1 MKYVLLVWLLIG
13 GIGEGIYC
21 SAQNME
27 KVIRNGMPWFD
38 DHGNIV
44 NAHGACIVEEKGRY
58 YLFGEWKSDESNAF
72 PGFSCYSSDDLVN
85 WKFERVVLTVQPD
98 GILGPNRVGE
108 RVKVMKCPS
117 TGEFVMFMHADDM
130 GYKDP
135 YIGYATCKTINGEY
149 QLQGPLL
156 YQGKPV
162 QRWDMGTFQD
172 TDGKGYLLIHH
183 GPIYRLSDDYQ
194 SIEMEVAHV
203 KGSGESPAMFKKDGI
218 YYMLYSN
225 LTSWEKNDNFYFTA
239 QNAVVVARI
248 YRKTNVCQSVFDFL
262 AFVKSEPTE
271 NLVRYSVQ
279 IKLFFKL
286 SGDRVCTHQNRHIA
300 VFFAVSVQCVYGS
313 RDLRRFVSIV
323 VRLVILD
330 AVVVLN
336 FAPKVLFVAVG
347 VVFYDV
353 VCGFQ
358 NGRRAAIILFELI
371 NLCTGKILRK
381 IQNIAD
387 FRAAPAVNGLIFVAN
402 NKQVSALFREQ
413 FYNVVLQFVGV
424 LKLVLESSLIFFE
437 NVGTLREKL
446 YSFEEEIVKIHAVAL
461 FEFLFI
467 TCVDLIYIVCVVVVV
482 FDCVVIR
489 LR

>member
-239 QNAVVVARI
+239 PKIEGPWTKQGLFCPEGTLTYNS
-248 YRKTNVCQSVFDFL
+248 QSTFVFPLKRGNDTIPMFMGDRWSYPHQ
-262 AFVKSEPTE
+262 ASAATYVWMPMQVNGT
-271 NLVRYSVQ
+271 
-279 IKLFFKL
+279 KL
-286 SGDRVCTHQNRHIA
+286 SIPEYW
-300 VFFAVSVQCVYGS
+300 QCWDFNTLKPV
-313 RDLRRFVSIV
+313 D
-323 VRLVILD
+323 
-330 AVVVLN
+330 
-336 FAPKVLFVAVG
+336 
-347 VVFYDV
+347 
-353 VCGFQ
+353 
-358 NGRRAAIILFELI
+358 
-371 NLCTGKILRK
+371 ILRK
-381 IQNIAD
+381 GKRVSMKSIK
-387 FRAAPAVNGLIFVAN
+387 PAVGWTENRGCFVSNA
-402 NKQVSALFREQ
+402 KGSVLAVPFRGTHVAVVGKSDCHSGYARVS
-413 FYNVVLQFVGV
+413 VLNAKKDTVY
-424 LKLVLESSLIFFE
+424 SSLVDFYSKYSEKAIRIMTPE
-437 NVGTLREKL
+437 MEKGNYTLLVEVTGIKPVWTDK
-446 YSFEEEIVKIHAVAL
+446 SK
-461 FEFLFI
+461 
-467 TCVDLIYIVCVVVVV
+467 TIYGSDNTFVTIDDIYY
-482 FDCVVIR
+482 F
-489 LR
+489 

>member
-21 SAQNME
+21 SAQNVE

-239 QNAVVVARI
+239 PKIEGPWTKQGLFCPEGTLTYNS
-248 YRKTNVCQSVFDFL
+248 QSTFVFPLKRGNDIVPMFMGDRWSYPHQ
-262 AFVKSEPTE
+262 ASAATYVWMPMQVNGT
-271 NLVRYSVQ
+271 
-279 IKLFFKL
+279 KL
-286 SGDRVCTHQNRHIA
+286 SIPEYW
-300 VFFAVSVQCVYGS
+300 QCW
-313 RDLRRFVSIV
+313 DLNTLKPV
-323 VRLVILD
+323 D
-330 AVVVLN
+330 
-336 FAPKVLFVAVG
+336 
-347 VVFYDV
+347 
-353 VCGFQ
+353 
-358 NGRRAAIILFELI
+358 
-371 NLCTGKILRK
+371 ILRK
-381 IQNIAD
+381 
-387 FRAAPAVNGLIFVAN
+387 G
-402 NKQVSALFREQ
+402 KQVSMKNIKPAVGWTENRGCFVSNAKGSVLAVSFRGTHVAVVGKSDSHSGYARVSVLNAKKDTVYSTLVD
-413 FYNVVLQFVGV
+413 FYSKYSEKAIRIMTPEMEKGNYTLLVEVTGIKPVWTDKSKTIYGSDNTFVT
-424 LKLVLESSLIFFE
+424 ID
-437 NVGTLREKL
+437 
-446 YSFEEEIVKIHAVAL
+446 Y
-461 FEFLFI
+461 
-467 TCVDLIYIVCVVVVV
+467 IYY
-482 FDCVVIR
+482 F
-489 LR
+489 

>member
-183 GPIYRLSDDYQ
+183 GPIYRLSDNYR

-239 QNAVVVARI
+239 PKIEGPWTKQGLFCPEGTLTYNS
-248 YRKTNVCQSVFDFL
+248 QSTFVFPLKRGNDTIPMFMGDRWSYPHQ
-262 AFVKSEPTE
+262 ASAATYVWMPMQVNGT
-271 NLVRYSVQ
+271 
-279 IKLFFKL
+279 KL
-286 SGDRVCTHQNRHIA
+286 SIPEYW
-300 VFFAVSVQCVYGS
+300 QCWDFNTLKPV
-313 RDLRRFVSIV
+313 D
-323 VRLVILD
+323 
-330 AVVVLN
+330 
-336 FAPKVLFVAVG
+336 
-347 VVFYDV
+347 
-353 VCGFQ
+353 
-358 NGRRAAIILFELI
+358 
-371 NLCTGKILRK
+371 ILRK
-381 IQNIAD
+381 GKRVSMKNIK
-387 FRAAPAVNGLIFVAN
+387 PAVGWTENRGCFVSNA
-402 NKQVSALFREQ
+402 KGSVLAVPFRGTHVAVVGKSDCHSGYARVS
-413 FYNVVLQFVGV
+413 VLNAKKDTVY
-424 LKLVLESSLIFFE
+424 SSLVDFYSKYSEKAIRIMTPEMEKGNYTLLVEVTGIKPVWTDKSKTIYGSDGTFVTID
-437 NVGTLREKL
+437 NV
-446 YSFEEEIVKIHAVAL
+446 YHF
-461 FEFLFI
+461 
-467 TCVDLIYIVCVVVVV
+467 
-482 FDCVVIR
+482 
-489 LR
+489 

>member
-239 QNAVVVARI
+239 P
-248 YRKTNVCQSVFDFL
+248 SVKGPWTRQGLFAPDGSL
-262 AFVKSEPTE
+262 TYNSLTTFVFSLKRGNDTIPMFMGDRWSYPHQASAATYVWMPMQV
-271 NLVRYSVQ
+271 NGT
-279 IKLFFKL
+279 KL
-286 SGDRVCTHQNRHIA
+286 SIPEYW
-300 VFFAVSVQCVYGS
+300 QCWDFNTLKPV
-313 RDLRRFVSIV
+313 D
-323 VRLVILD
+323 
-330 AVVVLN
+330 
-336 FAPKVLFVAVG
+336 
-347 VVFYDV
+347 
-353 VCGFQ
+353 
-358 NGRRAAIILFELI
+358 
-371 NLCTGKILRK
+371 ILRK
-381 IQNIAD
+381 GKRVSMKNIK
-387 FRAAPAVNGLIFVAN
+387 PAVGWTENRGCFVSNA
-402 NKQVSALFREQ
+402 KGSVLAVPFRGTHVAVVGKSDCHSGYARVS
-413 FYNVVLQFVGV
+413 VLNAKKDTVY
-424 LKLVLESSLIFFE
+424 SSLVDFYSKYSEKAIRIMTPE
-437 NVGTLREKL
+437 MEKGNYTLLVEVTGIKPVWTDK
-446 YSFEEEIVKIHAVAL
+446 SK
-461 FEFLFI
+461 
-467 TCVDLIYIVCVVVVV
+467 TIYGSDNTFVTIDDIYY
-482 FDCVVIR
+482 F
-489 LR
+489 

>member
-239 QNAVVVARI
+239 PKIEGPWTKQGLFCPEGTLTYNS
-248 YRKTNVCQSVFDFL
+248 QSTFVFPLKRGNDTIPMFMGDRWSYPHQ
-262 AFVKSEPTE
+262 ASAATYVWMPMQVNGT
-271 NLVRYSVQ
+271 
-279 IKLFFKL
+279 KL
-286 SGDRVCTHQNRHIA
+286 SIPEYW
-300 VFFAVSVQCVYGS
+300 QCWDFNTLKPV
-313 RDLRRFVSIV
+313 D
-323 VRLVILD
+323 
-330 AVVVLN
+330 
-336 FAPKVLFVAVG
+336 
-347 VVFYDV
+347 
-353 VCGFQ
+353 
-358 NGRRAAIILFELI
+358 
-371 NLCTGKILRK
+371 ILRK
-381 IQNIAD
+381 GKRVSMKNIK
-387 FRAAPAVNGLIFVAN
+387 PAVGWTENRGCFVSNA
-402 NKQVSALFREQ
+402 KGSVLAVPFRGTHVAVVGKSDCHSGYARVS
-413 FYNVVLQFVGV
+413 VLNAKKDTVY
-424 LKLVLESSLIFFE
+424 SSLVDFYSKYSEKAIRIMTPE
-437 NVGTLREKL
+437 MEKGNYTLLVEVTGIKPVWTDK
-446 YSFEEEIVKIHAVAL
+446 SK
-461 FEFLFI
+461 
-467 TCVDLIYIVCVVVVV
+467 TIYGSDNTFVTI
-482 FDCVVIR
+482 DDIY
-489 LR
+489 

>member
-72 PGFSCYSSDDLVN
+72 LGFSCYSSDDLVN

-183 GPIYRLSDDYQ
+183 GPIYRLSDNYR

-239 QNAVVVARI
+239 PKIEGPWTKQGLFCPEGTLTYNS
-248 YRKTNVCQSVFDFL
+248 QSTFVFPLKRGNDTIPMFMGDRWSYPHQ
-262 AFVKSEPTE
+262 ASAATYVWMPMQVNGT
-271 NLVRYSVQ
+271 
-279 IKLFFKL
+279 KL
-286 SGDRVCTHQNRHIA
+286 SIPEYW
-300 VFFAVSVQCVYGS
+300 QCWDFNTLKPV
-313 RDLRRFVSIV
+313 D
-323 VRLVILD
+323 
-330 AVVVLN
+330 
-336 FAPKVLFVAVG
+336 
-347 VVFYDV
+347 
-353 VCGFQ
+353 
-358 NGRRAAIILFELI
+358 
-371 NLCTGKILRK
+371 ILRK
-381 IQNIAD
+381 GKRVSMKNIK
-387 FRAAPAVNGLIFVAN
+387 PAVGWTENRGCFVSNA
-402 NKQVSALFREQ
+402 KGSVLAVPFRGTHVAVVGKSDCHSGYARVS
-413 FYNVVLQFVGV
+413 VLNAKKDTVY
-424 LKLVLESSLIFFE
+424 SSLVDFYSKYSEKAIRIMTPE
-437 NVGTLREKL
+437 MEKGNYTLLVEVTGIKPVWTDK
-446 YSFEEEIVKIHAVAL
+446 SK
-461 FEFLFI
+461 
-467 TCVDLIYIVCVVVVV
+467 TIYGSDNTFVTIDDIYY
-482 FDCVVIR
+482 F
-489 LR
+489 

>member
-108 RVKVMKCPS
+108 RVKVMKCPF

-239 QNAVVVARI
+239 PKIEGPWTKQGLFCPEGTLTYNS
-248 YRKTNVCQSVFDFL
+248 QSTFVFPLKRGNDTIPMFMGDRWSYPHQ
-262 AFVKSEPTE
+262 ASAATYVWMPMQVNGT
-271 NLVRYSVQ
+271 
-279 IKLFFKL
+279 KL
-286 SGDRVCTHQNRHIA
+286 SIPEYW
-300 VFFAVSVQCVYGS
+300 QCWDFNTLKPV
-313 RDLRRFVSIV
+313 D
-323 VRLVILD
+323 
-330 AVVVLN
+330 
-336 FAPKVLFVAVG
+336 
-347 VVFYDV
+347 
-353 VCGFQ
+353 
-358 NGRRAAIILFELI
+358 
-371 NLCTGKILRK
+371 ILRK
-381 IQNIAD
+381 GKRVSMKNIK
-387 FRAAPAVNGLIFVAN
+387 PAVGWTENRGCFVSNA
-402 NKQVSALFREQ
+402 KGSVLAVPFRGTHVAVVGKSDCHSGYARVS
-413 FYNVVLQFVGV
+413 VLNAKKDTVY
-424 LKLVLESSLIFFE
+424 SSLVDFYSKYSEKAIRIMTPE
-437 NVGTLREKL
+437 MEKGNYTLLVEVTGIKPVWTDK
-446 YSFEEEIVKIHAVAL
+446 SK
-461 FEFLFI
+461 
-467 TCVDLIYIVCVVVVV
+467 TIYGSDNTFVTIDDIYY
-482 FDCVVIR
+482 F
-489 LR
+489 

>member
-239 QNAVVVARI
+239 PKIEGPWTKQGLFCPEGTLTYNS
-248 YRKTNVCQSVFDFL
+248 QSTFVFPLKRGNDTIPMFMGDRWSYPHQ
-262 AFVKSEPTE
+262 ASAATYVWMPMQVNGT
-271 NLVRYSVQ
+271 
-279 IKLFFKL
+279 KL
-286 SGDRVCTHQNRHIA
+286 SIPEYW
-300 VFFAVSVQCVYGS
+300 QCWDFNTLKPV
-313 RDLRRFVSIV
+313 D
-323 VRLVILD
+323 
-330 AVVVLN
+330 
-336 FAPKVLFVAVG
+336 
-347 VVFYDV
+347 
-353 VCGFQ
+353 
-358 NGRRAAIILFELI
+358 
-371 NLCTGKILRK
+371 ILRK
-381 IQNIAD
+381 GKRVSMKNIK
-387 FRAAPAVNGLIFVAN
+387 PAVGWTENRGCFVSNA
-402 NKQVSALFREQ
+402 KGSVLAVPFRGTHVAVVGKSDCHSGYARVS
-413 FYNVVLQFVGV
+413 VLNAKKDTVY
-424 LKLVLESSLIFFE
+424 SSLVDFYSKYSEKAIRIMTPE
-437 NVGTLREKL
+437 MEKGNYTLLVEVTGIKP
-446 YSFEEEIVKIHAVAL
+446 VWTDK
-461 FEFLFI
+461 
-467 TCVDLIYIVCVVVVV
+467 
-482 FDCVVIR
+482 
-489 LR
+489 

>member
-21 SAQNME
+21 SAQNVE

-239 QNAVVVARI
+239 PKIEGPWTKQGLFCPEGTLTYNS
-248 YRKTNVCQSVFDFL
+248 QSTFVFSLKRGNDIVPMFMGDRWSYPHQ
-262 AFVKSEPTE
+262 ASAATYVWMPMQVNGT
-271 NLVRYSVQ
+271 
-279 IKLFFKL
+279 KL
-286 SGDRVCTHQNRHIA
+286 SIPEYW
-300 VFFAVSVQCVYGS
+300 QCW
-313 RDLRRFVSIV
+313 DLNTLKPV
-323 VRLVILD
+323 D
-330 AVVVLN
+330 
-336 FAPKVLFVAVG
+336 
-347 VVFYDV
+347 
-353 VCGFQ
+353 
-358 NGRRAAIILFELI
+358 
-371 NLCTGKILRK
+371 ILRK
-381 IQNIAD
+381 
-387 FRAAPAVNGLIFVAN
+387 G
-402 NKQVSALFREQ
+402 KQVSMKNIKPAVGWTENRGCFVSNAKGSVLAVSFRGTHVA
-413 FYNVVLQFVGV
+413 VVGKSDSHSGYARVSV
-424 LKLVLESSLIFFE
+424 LNAKKDTVYSSLVDFYSKYSEKAIRIMTPE
-437 NVGTLREKL
+437 MEKGNYTLLVEVTGIKPVWTDK
-446 YSFEEEIVKIHAVAL
+446 SK
-461 FEFLFI
+461 
-467 TCVDLIYIVCVVVVV
+467 TIYGSDNTFVTIDDIYY
-482 FDCVVIR
+482 F
-489 LR
+489 

>member
-162 QRWDMGTFQD
+162 QHWDMGTFQD

-183 GPIYRLSDDYQ
+183 GPIYRLSDNYR

-239 QNAVVVARI
+239 PKIEGPWTKQGLFCPEGTLTYNS
-248 YRKTNVCQSVFDFL
+248 QSTFVFPLKRGNDTIPMFMGDRWSYPHQ
-262 AFVKSEPTE
+262 ASAATYVWMPMQVNGT
-271 NLVRYSVQ
+271 
-279 IKLFFKL
+279 KL
-286 SGDRVCTHQNRHIA
+286 SIPEYW
-300 VFFAVSVQCVYGS
+300 QCWDFNTLKPV
-313 RDLRRFVSIV
+313 D
-323 VRLVILD
+323 
-330 AVVVLN
+330 
-336 FAPKVLFVAVG
+336 
-347 VVFYDV
+347 
-353 VCGFQ
+353 
-358 NGRRAAIILFELI
+358 
-371 NLCTGKILRK
+371 ILRK
-381 IQNIAD
+381 GKRVSMKNIK
-387 FRAAPAVNGLIFVAN
+387 PAVGWTENRGCFVSNA
-402 NKQVSALFREQ
+402 KGSVLAVPFRGTHVAVVGKSDCHSGYARVS
-413 FYNVVLQFVGV
+413 VLNAKKDTVY
-424 LKLVLESSLIFFE
+424 SSLVDFYSKYSEKAIRIMTPE
-437 NVGTLREKL
+437 MEKGNYTLLVEVTGIKPVWTDK
-446 YSFEEEIVKIHAVAL
+446 SK
-461 FEFLFI
+461 
-467 TCVDLIYIVCVVVVV
+467 TIYGSDNTFVTIDDIYY
-482 FDCVVIR
+482 F
-489 LR
+489 

>member
-183 GPIYRLSDDYQ
+183 GPIYRLSDNYR

-239 QNAVVVARI
+239 PKIEGPWTKQGLFCPEGTLTYNS
-248 YRKTNVCQSVFDFL
+248 QSTFVFPLKRGNDTIPMFMGDRWSYPHQ
-262 AFVKSEPTE
+262 ASAATYVWMPMQVNGT
-271 NLVRYSVQ
+271 
-279 IKLFFKL
+279 KL
-286 SGDRVCTHQNRHIA
+286 SIPEYW
-300 VFFAVSVQCVYGS
+300 QCWDFNTLKPV
-313 RDLRRFVSIV
+313 D
-323 VRLVILD
+323 
-330 AVVVLN
+330 
-336 FAPKVLFVAVG
+336 
-347 VVFYDV
+347 
-353 VCGFQ
+353 
-358 NGRRAAIILFELI
+358 
-371 NLCTGKILRK
+371 ILRK
-381 IQNIAD
+381 GKRVSMKNIK
-387 FRAAPAVNGLIFVAN
+387 PAVGWTENRGCFVSNA
-402 NKQVSALFREQ
+402 KGSVLAVPFRGTHVAVVGKSDCHSGYARVS
-413 FYNVVLQFVGV
+413 VLNAKKDTVY
-424 LKLVLESSLIFFE
+424 SSLVDFYSKYSEKAIRIMTPE
-437 NVGTLREKL
+437 MEKGNYTLLVEVTGIKPVWTDK
-446 YSFEEEIVKIHAVAL
+446 SK
-461 FEFLFI
+461 
-467 TCVDLIYIVCVVVVV
+467 TIYGSDNTFVTIDDIYY
-482 FDCVVIR
+482 F
-489 LR
+489 

>member
-183 GPIYRLSDDYQ
+183 GPIYRLSDNYR

-225 LTSWEKNDNFYFTA
+225 LTSWGKNDNFYFTA
-239 QNAVVVARI
+239 PKIEGPWTKQGLFCPEGTLTYNS
-248 YRKTNVCQSVFDFL
+248 QSTFVFPLKRGNDTIPMFMGDRWSYPHQ
-262 AFVKSEPTE
+262 ASAATYVWMPMQVNGT
-271 NLVRYSVQ
+271 
-279 IKLFFKL
+279 KL
-286 SGDRVCTHQNRHIA
+286 SIPEYW
-300 VFFAVSVQCVYGS
+300 QCWDFNTLKPV
-313 RDLRRFVSIV
+313 D
-323 VRLVILD
+323 
-330 AVVVLN
+330 
-336 FAPKVLFVAVG
+336 
-347 VVFYDV
+347 
-353 VCGFQ
+353 
-358 NGRRAAIILFELI
+358 
-371 NLCTGKILRK
+371 ILRK
-381 IQNIAD
+381 GKRVSMKNIK
-387 FRAAPAVNGLIFVAN
+387 PAVGWTENRGCFVSNA
-402 NKQVSALFREQ
+402 KGSVLAVPFRGTHVAVVGKSDCHSGYARVS
-413 FYNVVLQFVGV
+413 VLNAKKDTVY
-424 LKLVLESSLIFFE
+424 SSLVDFYSKYSEKAIRIMTPE
-437 NVGTLREKL
+437 MEKGNYTLLVEVTGIKPVWTDK
-446 YSFEEEIVKIHAVAL
+446 SK
-461 FEFLFI
+461 
-467 TCVDLIYIVCVVVVV
+467 TIYGSDNTFVTIDDIYY
-482 FDCVVIR
+482 F
-489 LR
+489 

>member
-44 NAHGACIVEEKGRY
+44 NAHGACIVEEKGKY

-239 QNAVVVARI
+239 PQIEGPWTKQGLFCPEGTLTYNS
-248 YRKTNVCQSVFDFL
+248 QSTFVFPLKRGNDTIPMFMGDRWSYPHQ
-262 AFVKSEPTE
+262 ASAATYVWMPMQVNGT
-271 NLVRYSVQ
+271 
-279 IKLFFKL
+279 KL
-286 SGDRVCTHQNRHIA
+286 SIPEYW
-300 VFFAVSVQCVYGS
+300 QCWDFNTLKPV
-313 RDLRRFVSIV
+313 D
-323 VRLVILD
+323 
-330 AVVVLN
+330 
-336 FAPKVLFVAVG
+336 
-347 VVFYDV
+347 
-353 VCGFQ
+353 
-358 NGRRAAIILFELI
+358 
-371 NLCTGKILRK
+371 ILRK
-381 IQNIAD
+381 GKRVSMKNIK
-387 FRAAPAVNGLIFVAN
+387 PAVGWTENRGCFVSNA
-402 NKQVSALFREQ
+402 KGSVLAVPFRGTHVAVVGKSDCHSGYARVS
-413 FYNVVLQFVGV
+413 VLNAKKDTVY
-424 LKLVLESSLIFFE
+424 SSLVDFYSKYSEKAIRIMTPE
-437 NVGTLREKL
+437 MEKGNYTLLVEVTGIKPVWTDK
-446 YSFEEEIVKIHAVAL
+446 SK
-461 FEFLFI
+461 
-467 TCVDLIYIVCVVVVV
+467 TIYGSDNTFVTIDDIYY
-482 FDCVVIR
+482 F
-489 LR
+489 

>member
-183 GPIYRLSDDYQ
+183 GPIYRLSDNYR

-239 QNAVVVARI
+239 PKIEGPWTKQGLFCPEGTLTYNS
-248 YRKTNVCQSVFDFL
+248 QSTFVFPLKRGNDTIPMFMGDRWSYPHQ
-262 AFVKSEPTE
+262 ASAATYVWMPMQVNGT
-271 NLVRYSVQ
+271 
-279 IKLFFKL
+279 KL
-286 SGDRVCTHQNRHIA
+286 SIPEYW
-300 VFFAVSVQCVYGS
+300 QCWDFNTLKPV
-313 RDLRRFVSIV
+313 D
-323 VRLVILD
+323 
-330 AVVVLN
+330 
-336 FAPKVLFVAVG
+336 
-347 VVFYDV
+347 
-353 VCGFQ
+353 
-358 NGRRAAIILFELI
+358 
-371 NLCTGKILRK
+371 ILRK
-381 IQNIAD
+381 GKRVSMKNIK
-387 FRAAPAVNGLIFVAN
+387 PAVGWTENRGCFVSNA
-402 NKQVSALFREQ
+402 KGSVLAVPFRGTHVAVVGKSDCHSGYARVS
-413 FYNVVLQFVGV
+413 VLNAKKDTVY
-424 LKLVLESSLIFFE
+424 SSLVDFYSKYSEKAIRIMTPE
-437 NVGTLREKL
+437 MEKGNYTLLVEVTGIKPVWTDK
-446 YSFEEEIVKIHAVAL
+446 SK
-461 FEFLFI
+461 
-467 TCVDLIYIVCVVVVV
+467 TIYGSGNTFVTIDDIYY
-482 FDCVVIR
+482 F
-489 LR
+489 

>member
-183 GPIYRLSDDYQ
+183 GPIYRLSDNYR

-203 KGSGESPAMFKKDGI
+203 KDSGESPAMFKKDGI

-239 QNAVVVARI
+239 PKIEGPWTKQGLFCPEGTLTYNS
-248 YRKTNVCQSVFDFL
+248 QSTFVFPLKRGNDTIPMFMGDRWSYPHQ
-262 AFVKSEPTE
+262 ASAATYVWMPMQVNGT
-271 NLVRYSVQ
+271 
-279 IKLFFKL
+279 KL
-286 SGDRVCTHQNRHIA
+286 SIPEYW
-300 VFFAVSVQCVYGS
+300 QCWDFNTLKPV
-313 RDLRRFVSIV
+313 D
-323 VRLVILD
+323 
-330 AVVVLN
+330 
-336 FAPKVLFVAVG
+336 
-347 VVFYDV
+347 
-353 VCGFQ
+353 
-358 NGRRAAIILFELI
+358 
-371 NLCTGKILRK
+371 ILRK
-381 IQNIAD
+381 GKRASMKNIK
-387 FRAAPAVNGLIFVAN
+387 PAVGWTENRGCFVSNA
-402 NKQVSALFREQ
+402 KGSVLAVPFRGTHVAVVGKSDCHSGYARVS
-413 FYNVVLQFVGV
+413 VLNAKKDTVYS
-424 LKLVLESSLIFFE
+424 LSLIH
-437 NVGTLREKL
+437 
-446 YSFEEEIVKIHAVAL
+446 I
-461 FEFLFI
+461 
-467 TCVDLIYIVCVVVVV
+467 
-482 FDCVVIR
+482 
-489 LR
+489 